1 MNPAIF
7 TTHFQDSLRLSRL
20 IPWLLAGAALFGIAL
35 FWRNFQGGD
44 GLLVAYGTYSQI
56 LVYRVVALASVI
68 FAMGVIAQEIEQK
81 TIVYLLTR
89 SQPRWSLLLG
99 RTLAAI
105 ATVSIFGIII
115 VLFAGLG
122 VMGFKA
128 LSTPEVLMD
137 CVVVSMAAAVY
148 VPLFVLISLLLNRAM
163 VWSLLFAFGWE
174 TFAQNLPGMRPI
186 SIMTYLNSIGLHQAK
201 RADGLMTF
209 FSGDMVVA
217 ETPALLGWLVLIG
230 LSLFFL
236 AAGMMIFSIFEYSPR
251 EDAE

>member
-1 MNPAIF
+1 MNLAIF
-7 TTHFQDSLRLSRL
+7 TTHFQDSLRMNRL
-20 IPWLLAGAALFGIAL
+20 IPWIMAALGLLGIAF
-35 FWRNFQGGD
+35 FWRSFQGGD
-44 GLLVAYGTYSQI
+44 GLLVAYASYAQI
-56 LVYRVVALASVI
+56 LVYRIVALAAVI

-105 ATVSIFGIII
+105 ASVSLFGILT
-115 VLFAGLG
+115 VLLAGVGVLG
-122 VMGFKA
+122 LKA
-128 LSTPEVLMD
+128 LGTPEVLMD
-137 CVVVSMAAAVY
+137 CVVVTVAAAVY

-163 VWSLLFAFGWE
+163 IWSLLFAFGWE

-186 SIMTYLNSIGLHQAK
+186 SIMTYLNSIGLHKAK

-217 ETPALLGWLVLIG
+217 ETPAWLAWIVLIG
-230 LSLFFL
+230 LIAFFL
-236 AAGMMIFSIFEYSPR
+236 TAGMLIFSIFEYSPR

>member
-7 TTHFQDSLRLSRL
+7 TTHFQDSLRLNRL
-20 IPWLLAGAALFGIAL
+20 IPWLMAVAGLFGIAFL
-35 FWRNFQGGD
+35 WRNFQGGD
-44 GLLVAYGTYSQI
+44 GLLVAYGSYSQI
-56 LVYRVVALASVI
+56 LVYRIVALAAVI

-105 ATVSIFGIII
+105 AAVALFGIVT
-115 VLFAGLG
+115 VLFAGVGILG
-122 VMGFKA
+122 FRA
-128 LSTPEVLMD
+128 FSTPEVLMD
-137 CVVVSMAAAVY
+137 CVVVSVAAAVY

-163 VWSLLFAFGWE
+163 IWSLLFAFGWE

-186 SIMTYLNSIGLHQAK
+186 SIMTYLNSIGLHKAK

-209 FSGDMVVA
+209 FSGDMVIA
-217 ETPALLGWLVLIG
+217 ETPVWLGWTVLIG
-230 LSLFFL
+230 LCVFFL
-236 AAGMMIFSIFEYSPR
+236 VAGMLIFSIFEYSPR

>member
-7 TTHFQDSLRLSRL
+7 TTHFQDSLRLNRL
-20 IPWLLAGAALFGIAL
+20 IPWILATLGLFGIAFL
-35 FWRNFQGGD
+35 WKNFQGED
-44 GLLVAYGTYSQI
+44 GLLVAYASYSQI
-56 LVYRVVALASVI
+56 LVYRIVALASVI

-81 TIVYLLTR
+81 TVVYLLTR
-89 SQPRWSLLLG
+89 SQPRWALLLG

-105 ATVSIFGIII
+105 SAVSLFGIVT
-115 VLFAGLG
+115 VLFAGIG

-137 CVVVSMAAAVY
+137 CVVVTAAAAVY
-148 VPLFVLISLLLNRAM
+148 VPLFVLISLLVNRAM
-163 VWSLLFAFGWE
+163 IWSLLFAFGWE

-186 SIMTYLNSIGLHQAK
+186 SIMTYLNSIGLHKAK

-217 ETPALLGWLVLIG
+217 ETPVWLGWTVLVG
-230 LSLFFL
+230 LCCFFL
-236 AAGMMIFSIFEYSPR
+236 MAGMMIFSIFEYSPR